1 MTAGVTYGTGA
12 LIAAERNDRRMWAL
26 HAGFLALETA
36 PTVPAAVLVEAWRGG
51 AGQASLARLLALC
64 KVDDLEDRGAR
75 DAGALLGAAGGG
87 NVVDATVVRGALDR
101 GDVVVT
107 SDEEDITMLVDA
119 VGETVT
125 VERV

>member
-1 MTAGVTYGTGA
+1 MTTGVTYDTGA

-64 KVDDLEDRGAR
+64 QVDELEDRGAR
-75 DAGALLGAAGGG
+75 DAGALIGAAGGG
-87 NVVDATVVRGALDR
+87 DVVDATVVRGALDR

-107 SDEEDITMLVDA
+107 SDAEHITTLADA

>member
-1 MTAGVTYGTGA
+1 MTIGVTYDTGA
-12 LIAAERNDRRMWAL
+12 LIAAEHNDRRMWAL
-26 HAGFLALETA
+26 HTGFLALETA

-64 KVDDLEDRGAR
+64 EVDDLEDRVAR
-75 DAGALLGAAGGG
+75 DAGALLGVAGGG
-87 NVVDATVVRGALDR
+87 DVVDATVVRGALDR
-101 GDVVVT
+101 GDAVVT
-107 SDEEDITMLVDA
+107 SDAEDITTLADA